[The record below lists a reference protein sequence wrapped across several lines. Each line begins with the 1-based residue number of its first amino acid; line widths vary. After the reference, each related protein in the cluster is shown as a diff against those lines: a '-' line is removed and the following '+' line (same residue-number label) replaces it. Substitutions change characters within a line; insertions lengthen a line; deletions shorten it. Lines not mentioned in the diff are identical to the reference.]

1 MTRRV
6 VNVGS
11 EAVLFSSDG
20 QPPLADRTWAL
31 VRARVVDEL
40 TGEPPV
46 TRMTV
51 ETDRTDVTTRAATGG
66 LVGLVGIPSRAFPAL
81 NAQDYRVGLTVGAE
95 GYVARRESVKVAKDT
110 SFPAVFAAT
119 NVGDLA
125 LHREPTVISGRT
137 VLASGGTT
145 APVAGATVQLTG
157 VWRTLPPANVV
168 VPAESPLLVSLEPPT
183 YFARDAAPARLRRRN
198 MTPVAGQDKQLLD
211 AAPKGSA
218 TLRLSDRVGLA
229 ANDIIA
235 VGEGD
240 PERTEYLVVA
250 SVKGA
255 TTADQPAAAALVY
268 PTAREHAAGAL
279 ARKVAPQAPGANRAF
294 GRECIAGDAVVFL
307 NSLAGLN
314 TAVVV
319 EITGGTDP
327 VTAAPLPAEFHLV
340 RRFTATSDADGY
352 FRLPPLSRVA
362 QAEIQADDGGAHADI
377 KVTLVPLYAGGE
389 HHIDFVFR

>member
-31 VRARVVDEL
+31 VRARVIDEL
-40 TGEPPV
+40 TGEPPL

-51 ETDRTDVTTRAATGG
+51 ETDRTEIRTRVAAGG
-66 LVGLVGIPSRAFPAL
+66 LVGLVGTPSRAFPAL
-81 NAQDYRVGLTVGAE
+81 GAQDYRIALNISAE
-95 GYVARRESVKVAKDT
+95 GYVARRESVKVSKNAG
-110 SFPAVFAAT
+110 FPAVFAAT
-119 NVGDLA
+119 DAGDLA

-145 APVAGATVQLTG
+145 TPVAAATVQLTG
-157 VWRTLPPANVV
+157 VWRALPPANVV
-168 VPAESPLLVSLEPPT
+168 VPADSPLLVSLEPPT

-198 MTPVAGQDKQLLD
+198 VTPVAGQDKQLL
-211 AAPKGSA
+211 AFAPKGSA
-218 TLRLSDRVGLA
+218 ALKLSDRVGLA
-229 ANDIIA
+229 AGDIAA

-250 SVKGA
+250 SVEGA
-255 TTADQPAAAALVY
+255 TTADQPATIMLAY
-268 PTAREHAAGAL
+268 PTAREHAAGTV
-279 ARKVAPQAPGANRAF
+279 ARKVTPQTPGADCAF
-294 GRECIAGDAVVFL
+294 GRECIAGDTVVFL

-314 TAVVV
+314 TASVV
-319 EITGGTDP
+319 EIHGGSDP
-327 VTAAPLPAEFHLV
+327 STALPLPAEYHLIS
-340 RRFTATSDADGY
+340 RFTATSNAQGY

-362 QAEIQADDGGAHADI
+362 QVEMQADDGGAHADI
-377 KVTLVPLYAGGE
+377 KVTLVPLYGGGE
-389 HHIDFVFR
+389 HHIDFVFS

>member
-46 TRMTV
+46 TRMIV
-51 ETDRTDVTTRAATGG
+51 ETDRTDINTRAAAGG

-81 NAQDYRVGLTVGAE
+81 SAQDYTVGLTVGAE
-95 GYVARRESVKVAKDT
+95 GYVARREAVKVAKNVG
-110 SFPAVFAAT
+110 FPGVFAAT

-125 LHREPTVISGRT
+125 LHREPVVVSGRT
-137 VLASGGTT
+137 VLDASGTT
-145 APVAGATVQLTG
+145 TPVAGATVQLTG

-183 YFARDAAPARLRRRN
+183 YFARAAAPGRLRRRN
-198 MTPVAGQDKQLLD
+198 MTPVAGQDKQLL
-211 AAPKGSA
+211 ASAPAGSA
-218 TLRLSDRVGLA
+218 TLKLSDRVGLA
-229 ANDIIA
+229 AADVIA

-240 PERTEYLVVA
+240 PERTEYLVID

-255 TTADQPAAAALVY
+255 TAADQPAAPTLVY
-268 PTAREHAAGAL
+268 PPAREHAAGTV
-279 ARKVAPQAPGANRAF
+279 ARKVTPQAAGANR
-294 GRECIAGDAVVFL
+294 V
-307 NSLAGLN
+307 
-314 TAVVV
+314 
-319 EITGGTDP
+319 
-327 VTAAPLPAEFHLV
+327 
-340 RRFTATSDADGY
+340 
-352 FRLPPLSRVA
+352 
-362 QAEIQADDGGAHADI
+362 
-377 KVTLVPLYAGGE
+377 
-389 HHIDFVFR
+389 